1 MRGTSG
7 PQLADAQNTQIQTV
21 SVLTGKQSMAP
32 RNGGY
37 LGPGPVYAAPDQDV
51 CGVDM

>member
-7 PQLADAQNTQIQTV
+7 PQLTDAQNTQIRTV

-32 RNGGY
+32 RNGGFTCV
-37 LGPGPVYAAPDQDV
+37 LSPVHNYAP
-51 CGVDM
+51 